1 MNATPIG
8 SNSHKQRRLLLRTQ
22 VIPIYDKEDDDSC
35 PCYSTTAKLLK
46 THDVQKKR
54 RRRMI
59 ALLLMLII
67 SFVMMQS
74 AFDKANSSQ
83 TEMKEH
89 LPLSSLYPLSSF
101 YNSSSASS
109 NIPTTTSLH
118 EVSIPQPFDNNIAN
132 IYEPMEHGRE
142 MPYFFHIPRAAGSTI
157 KDILGKCAYIRVAW
171 NTTSFEEETNLI
183 DSGQV
188 DMITTQY
195 LHEGAT
201 LFDGEKHRGRCF
213 TMMRHPIERAVSLF
227 HYLGIAKHEPT
238 YDPQLKYISIEM
250 WARSNRVEFNW
261 MTRFLSNELD
271 GDLTPTHV
279 AIAKKILKEKCLV
292 GLLEEKVQSW
302 LHFEKY
308 FGWRFNQEMRQCHEK
323 LWNYAWSSKHQHE
336 MIEEGSEAWELLYK
350 QNRLDMEL
358 YKYATQ
364 IFEEQ
369 RLFLF
374 ESV

>member
-83 TEMKEH
+83 TEMKDH

-109 NIPTTTSLH
+109 NTPTTTL

-171 NTTSFEEETNLI
+171 NTTSFEEL
-183 DSGQV
+183 Q
-188 DMITTQY
+188 
-195 LHEGAT
+195 H
-201 LFDGEKHRGRCF
+201 
-213 TMMRHPIERAVSLF
+213 
-227 HYLGIAKHEPT
+227 
-238 YDPQLKYISIEM
+238 
-250 WARSNRVEFNW
+250 
-261 MTRFLSNELD
+261 
-271 GDLTPTHV
+271 
-279 AIAKKILKEKCLV
+279 AKKKKQILLIAV
-292 GLLEEKVQSW
+292 
-302 LHFEKY
+302 
-308 FGWRFNQEMRQCHEK
+308 K
-323 LWNYAWSSKHQHE
+323 L
-336 MIEEGSEAWELLYK
+336 I
-350 QNRLDMEL
+350 
-358 YKYATQ
+358 
-364 IFEEQ
+364 
-369 RLFLF
+369 
-374 ESV
+374 

>member
-1 MNATPIG
+1 
-8 SNSHKQRRLLLRTQ
+8 
-22 VIPIYDKEDDDSC
+22 
-35 PCYSTTAKLLK
+35 
-46 THDVQKKR
+46 
-54 RRRMI
+54 MI

-74 AFDKANSSQ
+74 AYDKANNA
-83 TEMKEH
+83 TLRAKAEMKDR

-109 NIPTTTSLH
+109 SNTPTTTSLH
-118 EVSIPQPFDNNIAN
+118 EVEVIIPQPFDNNIAN
-132 IYEPMEHGRE
+132 IYEPMEHGRD
-142 MPYFFHIPRAAGSTI
+142 MPYFFHIPRAAGSTV
-157 KDILGKCAYIRVAW
+157 KDILGKCAYIKVAW
-171 NTTSFEEETNLI
+171 NTTSFEELQHAKGTNLI

-201 LFDGEKHRGRCF
+201 LFDGETHRGRCF

-227 HYLGIAKHEPT
+227 HYLGSDHAKHEPT

-271 GDLTPTHV
+271 GDLTAMHL

-336 MIEEGSEAWELLYK
+336 MIEEGSEAWELLYQ
-350 QNRLDMEL
+350 QNRLDMQL

-369 RLFLF
+369 RSFLF